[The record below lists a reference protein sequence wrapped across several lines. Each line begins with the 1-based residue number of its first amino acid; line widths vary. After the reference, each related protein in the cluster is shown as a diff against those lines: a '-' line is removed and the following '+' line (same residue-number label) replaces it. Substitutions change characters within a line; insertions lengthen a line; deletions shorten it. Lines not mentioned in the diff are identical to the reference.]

1 MKFIRFNGSGQ
12 GKPGMKKGFTLLELL
27 IVMIILGVL
36 VGMIFPVLGK
46 MRIRARDIQCK
57 NNLKQLHVAAMN
69 YAYDNKGS
77 MPSSKS
83 VGDRDKDDSPP
94 YWYQIV
100 KGWVDWTDFDKSNSS
115 SEIRH
120 DGAKWWG
127 EKGVFS
133 VTNGTLWEYTGESLK
148 VYVCPEFKRVVFKDA
163 EGNPINDNNPIVRSY
178 VMSQDAGGKDIRDVQ
193 ASRRLLFADA
203 GITNIYKGNTI
214 AKRNIMEYDSGDR
227 HRRSY
232 DGRLVG
238 QKSSDGEYPVESVG
252 TYHNGKANAVFMD
265 GHVEQIT
272 WDETTDACSG
282 NW

>member
-1 MKFIRFNGSGQ
+1 MKFIRFNGSGN
-12 GKPGMKKGFTLLELL
+12 GKPGTEKGFTLLELL
-27 IVMIILGVL
+27 IVIMIIGVL

-46 MRIRARDIQCK
+46 MRTKARNVQCT
-57 NNLKQLHVAAMN
+57 NNLKQLQVAAMN
-69 YAYDNKGS
+69 YAYDHGGS
-77 MPSSKS
+77 MPPSKS
-83 VGDRDKDDSPP
+83 GGYRKDFGNYRKWVQDT
-94 YWYQIV
+94 W
-100 KGWVDWTDFDKSNSS
+100 GWVDWTDFDKNNSS
-115 SEIRH
+115 SEVRH

-148 VYVCPEFKRVVFKDA
+148 VYACPEFKRVVFEDP

-178 VMSQDAGGKDIRDVQ
+178 VMNQDAGGANITGVQ

-203 GITNIYKGNTI
+203 GITNAYKGETI
-214 AKRNIMEYDSGDR
+214 AKRNLMEYDSNDR

-238 QKSSDGEYPVESVG
+238 VKSSGEEYPVESVG

-272 WDETTDACSG
+272 WDETIDACSG